1 MDVASPPPA
10 EPQSLQQSTLSP
22 TMTPLGTSSP
32 PPPPPCALPL
42 LARAHILLRTR
53 ANLSTELKYG
63 ALAVCSIMI
72 YGIRAWQLA
81 LKNAAS
87 LLQDEEDGMVLVDFE
102 YGRGVILDREVE
114 CVEDDEDGEFGTT
127 VEEEIGNLVEKAIA
141 EIKKCDREMGKRVGD
156 VVGELVVLCEPGAL
170 D

>member
-1 MDVASPPPA
+1 MT
-10 EPQSLQQSTLSP
+10 SLS
-22 TMTPLGTSSP
+22 TSSS
-32 PPPPPCALPL
+32 PPPPCALSL

-53 ANLSTELKYG
+53 ADLSTELKYG
-63 ALAVCSIMI
+63 ALAVCGIML
-72 YGIRAWQLA
+72 YGTRPWQLA

-87 LLQDEEDGMVLVDFE
+87 LLQDEEDEEDGMVLVDSE

-127 VEEEIGNLVEKAIA
+127 VEEGIGNLVEKAIA
-141 EIKKCDREMGKRVGD
+141 EIKKWDREMGKRVGD

>member
-1 MDVASPPPA
+1 M
-10 EPQSLQQSTLSP
+10 LY
-22 TMTPLGTSSP
+22 GTRP
-32 PPPPPCALPL
+32 
-42 LARAHILLRTR
+42 
-53 ANLSTELKYG
+53 
-63 ALAVCSIMI
+63 
-72 YGIRAWQLA
+72 WQLA

-87 LLQDEEDGMVLVDFE
+87 LLQDEEDEEDGMVLVDSE

-127 VEEEIGNLVEKAIA
+127 VEEGIGNLVEKAIA
-141 EIKKCDREMGKRVGD
+141 EIKKWDREMGKRVGD